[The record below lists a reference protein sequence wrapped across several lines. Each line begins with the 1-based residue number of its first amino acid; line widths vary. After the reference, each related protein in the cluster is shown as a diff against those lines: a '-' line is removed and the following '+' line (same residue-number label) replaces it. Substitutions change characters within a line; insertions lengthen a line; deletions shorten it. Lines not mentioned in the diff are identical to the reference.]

1 MKSTGKD
8 FIRNTYYDRLSK
20 SPQENGE
27 PQPALVMPIPEGAV
41 QIELP
46 GIDEI
51 YHPQM
56 SLISSILQRRSLRKY
71 SDEALSLGEL
81 ALLLFT
87 TQGIQQLLERGRN
100 KVTLRTVPSAGG
112 RHAFE
117 TYLLINRIKDVTPG
131 LYRYSALN
139 HSLVQIS
146 VEPDIAEKVT
156 EGCLGQKQVFNSA
169 VTFIWAACVERMSW
183 RYVERG
189 YRYLHLDAGHV
200 CENLSLVAEAINCGV
215 CAIAAYD
222 DEKLNS
228 VLGIDGEEM
237 FSIYV
242 ASLGKKE

>member
-20 SPQENGE
+20 SAQENRE
-27 PQPALVMPIPEGAV
+27 PQPALEMTIPESAV

-87 TQGIQQLLERGRN
+87 TQGIQQLLERGSK
-100 KVTLRTVPSAGG
+100 KVTFRTVPSAGA
-112 RHAFE
+112 RHALE
-117 TYLLINRIKDVTPG
+117 TYLLINRVKDVVPG

-146 VEPDIAEKVT
+146 VEPGMAEKVT

-169 VTFIWAACVERMSW
+169 VTFIWAASVERMSW

-200 CENLSLVAEAINCGV
+200 CQNLSLVAETINCGV
-215 CAIAAYD
+215 CAIAAYN

-228 VLGIDGEEM
+228 VLGIDGEEY

>member
-8 FIRNTYYDRLSK
+8 FIRNTYYDQLSK
-20 SPQENGE
+20 SAQENGE
-27 PQPALVMPIPEGAV
+27 PQPALEMPIPEGAV

-56 SLISSILQRRSLRKY
+56 SLVSSILQRRSLRKY

-81 ALLLFT
+81 ALLLYT
-87 TQGIQQLLERGRN
+87 TQGIQELREGRRN
-100 KVTLRTVPSAGG
+100 KATFRTVPSAGA
-112 RHAFE
+112 RHALE
-117 TYLLINRIKDVTPG
+117 TYLLINRVKDVAPG

-146 VEPDIAEKVT
+146 IEPDIAEKVT
-156 EGCLGQKQVFNSA
+156 EGCWGQKQVLKSA
-169 VTFIWAACVERMSW
+169 VTFIWAANVERMSW

-189 YRYLHLDAGHV
+189 YRYLHLDSGHV
-200 CENLSLVAEAINCGV
+200 CQNLSLVAEAINCGV

-222 DEKLNS
+222 DEKLND

-237 FSIYV
+237 FSIYA